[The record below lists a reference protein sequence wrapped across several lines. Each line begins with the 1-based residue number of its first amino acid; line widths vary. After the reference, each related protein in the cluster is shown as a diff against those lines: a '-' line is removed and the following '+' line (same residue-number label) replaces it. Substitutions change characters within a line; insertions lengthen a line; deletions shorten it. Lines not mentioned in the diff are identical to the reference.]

1 MLKIEHLYKSYG
13 TSDILKDINL
23 EINKN
28 ERVVIIGPSGSGKST
43 LLRCMNLITKP
54 TSGSITFEGVELTH
68 KNITKYRQKM
78 GMVFQ
83 NYSLFNNLNVI
94 DNIILVPV
102 KLGKYSRNDA
112 VKKAQVLLKKF
123 GLIDKINELPKN
135 LSGGQRQRIAI
146 IRSLLMEPDIMLF
159 DEPTSALDPE
169 MVGEVLELIKKVAD
183 TGMTMIVVSHEMNF
197 VKKCSSRVLFID
209 NGKIALDGT
218 PKEVFSNKD
227 NERLREFLNKT
238 NN

>member
-13 TSDILKDINL
+13 SSVVLKDINF

-43 LLRCMNLITKP
+43 LLRCINLITKP
-54 TSGSITFEGVELTH
+54 TSGSVVFEGVELTN
-68 KNITKYRQKM
+68 KNITKYRQKI

-94 DNIILVPV
+94 NNIILAPV
-102 KLGKYSRNDA
+102 KLGKYSKNGA
-112 VKKAQVLLKKF
+112 IKKSRVLLKKF
-123 GLIDKINELPKN
+123 DLIDKINELPKN

-169 MVGEVLELIKKVAD
+169 MIGEVQDIMNKLANE
-183 TGMTMIVVSHEMNF
+183 GMTMVVVSHEVSFISEF
-197 VKKCSSRVLFID
+197 VTRIIYLEDGNI
-209 NGKIALDGT
+209 IEDGT
-218 PKEVFSNKD
+218 FEDLKKSN
-227 NERLREFLNKT
+227 NEKIKT
-238 NN
+238 FISKIS

>member
-13 TSDILKDINL
+13 SSVVLKDINF

-43 LLRCMNLITKP
+43 LLRCINLITKP
-54 TSGSITFEGVELTH
+54 TSGSVVFEGVELTN
-68 KNITKYRQKM
+68 KNITKYRQKI

-94 DNIILVPV
+94 NNIILAPV
-102 KLGKYSRNDA
+102 KLGKYSKNGA
-112 VKKAQVLLKKF
+112 IKKSRVLLKKF
-123 GLIDKINELPKN
+123 DLIDKINELPKN

-169 MVGEVLELIKKVAD
+169 MIGEVQDIMNKLANE
-183 TGMTMIVVSHEMNF
+183 GMTMVVVTHEMNF
-197 VKKCSSRVLFID
+197 ARNISDWAIFMENGYIVEEGAPDALFGDPSEERTKAFISSF
-209 NGKIALDGT
+209 
-218 PKEVFSNKD
+218 KE
-227 NERLREFLNKT
+227 
-238 NN
+238 

>member
-13 TSDILKDINL
+13 SSVVLKDINF

-43 LLRCMNLITKP
+43 LLRRINLITKP
-54 TSGSITFEGVELTH
+54 TSGSVVFEGVELTN
-68 KNITKYRQKM
+68 KNITKYRQKI

-94 DNIILVPV
+94 NNIILAPV
-102 KLGKYSRNDA
+102 KLGKYSKNGA
-112 VKKAQVLLKKF
+112 IKKSRDLLKKF
-123 GLIDKINELPKN
+123 DLIDKINELPKN

-169 MVGEVLELIKKVAD
+169 MIGEVQDIMNKLANE
-183 TGMTMIVVSHEMNF
+183 GMTMVVVSHE
-197 VKKCSSRVLFID
+197 VSFISEFATRIIYLED
-209 NGKIALDGT
+209 GKIIEDGT
-218 PKEVFSNKD
+218 FEDLKKSN
-227 NERLREFLNKT
+227 NEKIKT
-238 NN
+238 FISKIS

>member
-1 MLKIEHLYKSYG
+1 MI
-13 TSDILKDINL
+13 D
-23 EINKN
+23 
-28 ERVVIIGPSGSGKST
+28 ST
-43 LLRCMNLITKP
+43 LGEGGHSYAFLESFPQLR
-54 TSGSITFEGVELTH
+54 
-68 KNITKYRQKM
+68 
-78 GMVFQ
+78 
-83 NYSLFNNLNVI
+83 
-94 DNIILVPV
+94 ILG
-102 KLGKYSRNDA
+102 LDA
-112 VKKAQVLLKKF
+112 DAAIQAKA
-123 GLIDKINELPKN
+123 
-135 LSGGQRQRIAI
+135 RQRLSVFGN
-146 IRSLLMEPDIMLF
+146 RMDFHLGWFNDFYSNYPENREKPDIILF

-169 MVGEVLELIKKVAD
+169 MVGDVLELIKKVAD